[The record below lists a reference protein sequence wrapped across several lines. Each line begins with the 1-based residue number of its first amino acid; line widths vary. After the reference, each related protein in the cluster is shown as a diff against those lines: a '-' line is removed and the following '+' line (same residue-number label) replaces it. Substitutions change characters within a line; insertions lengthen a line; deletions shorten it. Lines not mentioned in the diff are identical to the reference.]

1 MFLWIQLT
9 PVFVFLATVSI
20 SCVHG
25 SSPSSVPNT
34 GIICR
39 FTEEAGLVFNQ
50 ETSDVIQATFRHAS
64 FPNIEGEASILL
76 LGSVSYSFKNLQ
88 INNMSV
94 EKSDVDL
101 SNEKG
106 ILIAIQNVAAA
117 FKGTMDYTYSSW
129 LLHLNHSLDF
139 EIQSQT
145 DVNLALSLACN
156 NGRIAVT
163 ISDCLLNFDK
173 LALKLQRHKEANWI
187 QKLFTDFVSFTLRH
201 IVKGQ
206 ICAEIHKMAN
216 QLADFTL
223 YQAGLFMQDG
233 EIATSIELT
242 TDPVLT
248 LGYIESWH
256 EGSVSYKNATIFQK
270 PSDIPVERVET
281 RMFNLWV
288 SEPVVNSLLFAA
300 HHDNRLT
307 LMLSDSDLLKLFDNG
322 GAKTEPNLL
331 QQMVPGIPMNNLMIK
346 LESLRPPSLL
356 FKSVGTILQASVS
369 LQIEVLSSS
378 EDSYTAAYLEMDSA
392 TLVHTSYTDSKIH
405 LQPSSNH
412 WSIKVVRSNP
422 AIALDESEAKR
433 YLEAFFATGGL
444 EKIISYIEFYITA
457 LLHKKGLRYFNVTNP
472 VIETDEGYVTIAT
485 DFGFPRQLL
494 ENFLRNLAPM
504 TRL

>member
-1 MFLWIQLT
+1 MFLRIQLT

-20 SCVHG
+20 SCVQG
-25 SSPSSVPNT
+25 SPPSSVPNA
-34 GIICR
+34 GIVCR

-50 ETSDVIQATFRHAS
+50 ETNDVIQATFRHAS
-64 FPNIEGEASILL
+64 FPDIEGETSILL

-117 FKGTMDYTYSSW
+117 FEGTMDYTYSSW
-129 LLHLNHSLDF
+129 L
-139 EIQSQT
+139 
-145 DVNLALSLACN
+145 
-156 NGRIAVT
+156 
-163 ISDCLLNFDK
+163 
-173 LALKLQRHKEANWI
+173 ANWI

-248 LGYIESWH
+248 SGYIESWH
-256 EGSVSYKNATIFQK
+256 EGSVSYKNAIVFQK
-270 PSDIPVERVET
+270 PSGIPVERVET

-307 LMLSDSDLLKLFDNG
+307 LTLSDGDLLKLFDNG
-322 GAKTEPNLL
+322 GTKTEPNLL
-331 QQMVPGIPMNNLMIK
+331 QQMIPGIPMDNLMIK

-369 LQIEVLSSS
+369 LQVEVLSSS
-378 EDSYTAAYLEMDSA
+378 EDSYTALYLEMASE
-392 TLVHTSYTDSKIH
+392 TIVHTSYTDSKIH
-405 LQPSSNH
+405 LRPSSNH
-412 WSIKVVRSNP
+412 WSIKAVRSNP
-422 AIALDESEAKR
+422 AIALDESKAKR

-457 LLHKKGLRYFNVTNP
+457 LLHKKGLCYFNITNP
-472 VIETDEGYVTIAT
+472 VMETDEGYVTIAT

-504 TRL
+504 TRP